1 MAMEKGVYKIE
12 VNSISSRL
20 SKSEIMQ
27 GLMQKDWL
35 SNVAQKTVPSR
46 IFGTADPASTSLV
59 RYLIHE
65 SSEYVTGNNFIVD
78 AIKEGD
84 TKQESISNSQEI
96 WK

>member
-1 MAMEKGVYKIE
+1 MAMEKGVYKIR

-20 SKSEIMQ
+20 FKSEIMQ

-84 TKQESISNSQEI
+84 KKQESNSNSQEI

>member
-1 MAMEKGVYKIE
+1 MGKGGYKIR
-12 VNSISSRL
+12 VNSISSGL

-27 GLMQKDWL
+27 GLMQKDRL
-35 SNVAQKTVPSR
+35 SNVAQKTVLSR

-65 SSEYVTGNNFIVD
+65 SSEYVTGNDFIVE
-78 AIKEGD
+78 EGD